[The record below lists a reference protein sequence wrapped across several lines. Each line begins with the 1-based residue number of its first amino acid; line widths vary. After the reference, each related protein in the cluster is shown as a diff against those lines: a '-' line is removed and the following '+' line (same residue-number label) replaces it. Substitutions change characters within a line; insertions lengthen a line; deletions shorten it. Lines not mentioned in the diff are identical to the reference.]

1 MLPVPETHPARR
13 GMQSAI
19 VGILVNAFLAI
30 VKGVA
35 GVLGNSYALLADAVE
50 SGADVVTSFIVWW
63 GLRVAAQPPDDNHPY
78 GHGKAEPL
86 AGMAVALAL
95 FAASALIT
103 VESIKEIRT
112 PHHAPAP
119 FTLLV
124 LVGVIVV
131 KEGLFRWVFRV
142 GHEVESG
149 AVKGDAWHHRSD
161 AITSAAAFIG
171 ISVALLGGPGYES
184 ADDWGALV
192 AAVIIAF
199 NGVRMLRPTLEEL
212 TDAAPDPA
220 LEAAL
225 RETASHVE
233 GVRGLDKCYVRK
245 LGFDFYVDLHVLV
258 DGSLSVTEGHVIAH
272 QVQDAVRR
280 EHPRVSGVLV
290 HIEPTH
296 HPVVPPDDER

>member
-1 MLPVPETHPARR
+1 
-13 GMQSAI
+13 MQSAI
-19 VGILVNAFLAI
+19 VGILVNAVLAA

-50 SGADVVTSFIVWW
+50 SGSDVVTSFIVWW
-63 GLRVAAQPPDDNHPY
+63 GLRVAAEPPDENHPY

-119 FTLLV
+119 FTLIV
-124 LVGVIVV
+124 LVGVIAV

-171 ISVALLGGPGYES
+171 ISVALIGGRGYES

-192 AAVIIAF
+192 AAGIIAL
-199 NGVRMLRPTLEEL
+199 NGVRLLRPALEEL

-220 LEAAL
+220 LETAL
-225 RETASHVE
+225 RETAAQVE
-233 GVRGLDKCYVRK
+233 GVEGLEKCYVRK
-245 LGFDFYVDLHVLV
+245 LGFDYYVDLHVLV
-258 DGSLSVTEGHVIAH
+258 DGSLSVTAGHEIAH

-290 HIEPTH
+290 HIEPDHH
-296 HPVVPPDDER
+296 HPACVNRVEAKP